1 VETQITEIMV
11 TPHEGSSATTGKTD
25 LVYTLRLSP
34 KTIDG
39 TEVRRRRL
47 RLPPCSRAYS
57 RVRGQHERV
66 VSRDAKLSRQQ
77 KLCITFGALRQPCAC
92 VLFTFL
98 AARMMA
104 RLYVGAVRPSSL

>member
-47 RLPPCSRAYS
+47 RLPPCSRPYS

-66 VSRDAKLSRQQ
+66 VSRDAKAEPTAKAWHHVRRTSATLRMCAVHITWQQ
-77 KLCITFGALRQPCAC
+77 G
-92 VLFTFL
+92 
-98 AARMMA
+98 
-104 RLYVGAVRPSSL
+104 